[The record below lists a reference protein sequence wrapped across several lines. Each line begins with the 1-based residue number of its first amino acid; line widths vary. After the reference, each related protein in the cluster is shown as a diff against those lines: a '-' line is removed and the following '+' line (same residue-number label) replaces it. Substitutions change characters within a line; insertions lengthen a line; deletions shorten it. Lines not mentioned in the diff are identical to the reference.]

1 MTTLRP
7 IRTEE
12 DYEAAL
18 ARIAEILHAE
28 IGTPEGDERDVLVD
42 LLESY
47 EDMHYPITLPST

>member
-1 MTTLRP
+1 MATVSP
-7 IRTEE
+7 ICTEE
-12 DYEAAL
+12 EYEAAL